1 MGCGAPRYS
10 VAMKRMSTTILLILV
25 LVIVIAVV
33 VANLPEQTTGGPP
46 TGGDPAAVEIA
57 RPAGATLS
65 HIAYVHD
72 GDTLYLQPDGTTSR
86 ADEITVRLI
95 GIDTPELRP
104 EVQCYAVKA
113 RDYLRQQLPEGTEV
127 WVESDR
133 ERLDRYGR
141 TLLYLWKQDGTSVNL
156 DLVEKGYASALTIP
170 PNDSYHGEFEAA
182 ERAARAADR
191 GQWGS
196 C

>member
-1 MGCGAPRYS
+1 
-10 VAMKRMSTTILLILV
+10 MSTAILLILV
-25 LVIVIAVV
+25 LVIAVAVVIA
-33 VANLPEQTTGGPP
+33 NIPQQTTDSSP
-46 TGGDPAAVEIA
+46 TAGDPAAAAIA

-72 GDTLYLQPDGTTSR
+72 GDTLYLQPKGTTSR

-104 EVQCYAVKA
+104 EPQCYAVKA
-113 RDYLRQQLPEGTEV
+113 RDYLRQQLPQGSEV
-127 WVESDR
+127 WVKPDR
-133 ERLDRYGR
+133 ERLDQYGR
-141 TLLYLWKQDGTSVNL
+141 TLLYLWKEDGTSVNL
-156 DLVEKGYASALTIP
+156 DLVEKGYASTLTIP
-170 PNDSYHGEFEAA
+170 PNDSHHREFEAA
-182 ERAARAADR
+182 ERAARAAGR